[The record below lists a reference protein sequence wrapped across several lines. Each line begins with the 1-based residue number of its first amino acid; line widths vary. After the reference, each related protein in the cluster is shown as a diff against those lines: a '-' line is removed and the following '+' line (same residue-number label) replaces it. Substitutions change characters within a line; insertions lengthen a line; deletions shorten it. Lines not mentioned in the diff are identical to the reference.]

1 MLLPTQ
7 QAGGDFLT
15 GFMRN
20 MLEQI
25 EERRAEDAEKAKGTK
40 STKDDD
46 LLKAKIKSDKARQ
59 TANAKINEHF
69 FGALQNDQNRMAELI
84 SRFSNALG
92 VAQADGETATDFA
105 DRLQDALTLV
115 GTVAKNYSNGDA
127 IPIGLKTLKVS
138 TEDLV
143 AVLDGTFPEGEEPS
157 SMTLYAARIVSA
169 AGVSTSSDAFYDD
182 VVKALTDYRQTL
194 ANSVEDVEKQSGLTD
209 LGISAAQLIEAIRHP
224 WGETARAVTKAFD
237 DQAVQD
243 KTLTKDIAKAIQRLE
258 DVADPKNLAE
268 LKVERTETDPTQ
280 VEDEETRQEREADIK
295 TQEVFEK
302 VEDVKD
308 AQDAISENNAA
319 QPGPGEAEPAADAT
333 QIIQALAA
341 SAEAIEQSDDSSEAE
356 TAEEPS
362 AVDDGDPKTLSR
374 DEQIAIVVEH
384 TPESAMQ
391 AAAEAANDIV
401 AVSVDEIGIYEILKK
416 QKQAA

>member
-7 QAGGDFLT
+7 QASGDFLT

-25 EERRAEDAEKAKGTK
+25 EERRTEEEEKTKGK
-40 STKDDD
+40 KDTKDDD
-46 LLKAKIKSDKARQ
+46 LLKAKIKSDEAQ
-59 TANAKINEHF
+59 QSANAKINEHF

-84 SRFSNALG
+84 SRFSDVLG
-92 VAQADGETATDFA
+92 VAQADGESATDFA
-105 DRLQDALTLV
+105 DRLQDALTMV
-115 GTVAKNYSNGDA
+115 GTAAKNYSDGSA

-138 TEDLV
+138 TEDLK
-143 AVLDGTFPEGEEPS
+143 AVLNNTFPEGEEPS

-169 AGVSTSSDAFYDD
+169 AGVSTSSETFYED

-194 ANSVEDVEKQSGLTD
+194 ANTVEDVEKQSGLTE
-209 LGISAAQLIEAIRHP
+209 LGISAAQMIEAIRRP
-224 WGETARAVTKAFD
+224 WGESAQAVTKAFD
-237 DQAVQD
+237 DQAAQD

-258 DVADPKNLAE
+258 DVADPKTVAE
-268 LKVERTETDPTQ
+268 LKVERTENDPTQ

-295 TQEVFEK
+295 AQEVFEK
-302 VEDVKD
+302 VEDVKK
-308 AQDAISENNAA
+308 AQDAISESNEATA
-319 QPGPGEAEPAADAT
+319 GSGETDPAADAT
-333 QIIQALAA
+333 EVIQALAA
-341 SAEAIEQSDDSSEAE
+341 SAEAIEQSEDGNETE

-362 AVDDGDPKTLSR
+362 AVDDGDPATLSR

-384 TPESAMQ
+384 TPEAAMQ

-416 QKQAA
+416 QKEAA